1 MTRSWAVRKDPR
13 LEMDRK
19 SNVERGDLSGEEN
32 EMIFLPSTKFSSL
45 KSAAR
50 LITAHL
56 TKRRLALRT
65 SVQRLRRSRDV
76 SSSSSTTTTVA
87 GKQPLLQLWSES
99 RRLMAEQQQQI
110 ILQVIVIAN
119 DQGKNKKLTLILT
132 YRFPLI
138 IPVYSEVTMC
148 WERTRND
155 FNRIE

>member
-1 MTRSWAVRKDPR
+1 
-13 LEMDRK
+13 
-19 SNVERGDLSGEEN
+19 
-32 EMIFLPSTKFSSL
+32 
-45 KSAAR
+45 
-50 LITAHL
+50 
-56 TKRRLALRT
+56 
-65 SVQRLRRSRDV
+65 
-76 SSSSSTTTTVA
+76 
-87 GKQPLLQLWSES
+87 
-99 RRLMAEQQQQI
+99 MAEQQQQI